1 MPSQYQGA
9 FRANAGVTFD
19 NNSAVGF
26 AGLTA
31 DNNEYTVAQATDGSL
46 WLLLVDSGFDFTRNE
61 LFRAAPSGTP
71 GTAGT
76 GASSITTQQAAQ
88 EALKTLESAII
99 AKDNIRANLGALQNR
114 LENTITNLT
123 IQRENIVAAESR
135 ISDIDVAFEMTSF
148 INLQIRTQAA
158 LTMLSQANIVP
169 QMALSLLGG

>member
-1 MPSQYQGA
+1 MSFDPTSGA
-9 FRANAGVTFD
+9 ARTGPGGGQFVRT
-19 NNSAVGF
+19 
-26 AGLTA
+26 
-31 DNNEYTVAQATDGSL
+31 AQATDGSV
-46 WLLLVDSGFDFTRNE
+46 WYIVTTNAAGDDVTTGAT
-61 LFRAAPSGTP
+61 LFRAAPGS
-71 GTAGT
+71 
-76 GASSITTQQAAQ
+76 GASSISTQQLAQ